1 MNFLCCKEARGPN
14 YCFQYFLQV
23 KEKISQH
30 LPCGAPQ
37 PGATRHSSAS
47 PTGQQQTL
55 PVSHTT
61 TLPAMT
67 SPLPA
72 LQHPKIEGGVLLS
85 GPATLALPPHVNLR
99 PGPPHAALQQH
110 SPLRHRASRGSFPW
124 VSSWRRSTTQMGIST
139 WKNSHGHHP
148 TVPTASHYDCM
159 QPCKAAESLY
169 LGANGLFQATP
180 APQSCSFPLQGWAEI
195 PSSLIPLL
203 LWPYKLGIVQFKFF
217 NVTCNNR
224 CLFRQRCYV

>member
-14 YCFQYFLQV
+14 YCFQYFLQG
-23 KEKISQH
+23 KEKVSEH

-61 TLPAMT
+61 TLPATT

-72 LQHPKIEGGVLLS
+72 LQRPKIEGGVLLS
-85 GPATLALPPHVNLR
+85 GPATLALPPHVRLR
-99 PGPPHAALQQH
+99 PGPPHATLQQH

-124 VSSWRRSTTQMGIST
+124 VSS
-139 WKNSHGHHP
+139 
-148 TVPTASHYDCM
+148 
-159 QPCKAAESLY
+159 
-169 LGANGLFQATP
+169 
-180 APQSCSFPLQGWAEI
+180 
-195 PSSLIPLL
+195 
-203 LWPYKLGIVQFKFF
+203 
-217 NVTCNNR
+217 
-224 CLFRQRCYV
+224 